1 MAVHRSLVS
10 LLISYAYL
18 SSQHTHS
25 PTKQASKQSGKE
37 AFQPWHKLFLTLIPH
52 ITSFTQPPPSLKP
65 ANFNFS
71 LVFLHTF
78 TKKLCVCSFIYGTL
92 SIYVRIR
99 SSQGIY
105 GWVGWDGWRRKK
117 RARSQLLIRKF
128 SFAYLLTCDALIK
141 NVCLLPFFYTF
152 STYPSSMSF
161 LF

>member
-37 AFQPWHKLFLTLIPH
+37 AFQPWHKLFLILIPY

-128 SFAYLLTCDALIK
+128 SFAYLLVMLSLRMC
-141 NVCLLPFFYTF
+141 VPSSFFFYTF